1 MRTQNNKYWKDRAE
15 KRMDFAMLK
24 AEEIS
29 KKIGR
34 AYVRAL
40 QDMRE
45 QIDNIYRNFSAGLS
59 QAEAKR
65 LLRNI
70 KSDSILKK
78 LKKAVDKIED
88 EKLKAKV
95 IAQLNAPAYKARMER
110 LKRLAENAKQVC
122 ENIAGQSVT
131 LMDKGFA
138 DIVKNT
144 YYRSIF
150 DTRQGTGLAFGFS
163 GISENAV
170 KEILRTNWSGKHYS
184 SRIWDNTD
192 KLASVLEDEL
202 LTGVLTGRS
211 SGRMANSIQD
221 IMHSSYSR
229 TLTLVRTE
237 ASFVSNQAEL
247 ESYSEMGIDKYRY
260 AATLDMRTSKIC
272 QSLDGKEFP
281 VAEARAGENYPPMH
295 PRCRST
301 TVSVIDGVCYDKLE
315 RSARDPETG
324 KIIKVPQNMTYGEWY
339 EKYVDKSE
347 KSGIIKIGE
356 VKDVALEN
364 QRYGRNKD
372 TLVNKAY
379 IEGGEYRRK
388 FDNATNNADVNKTL
402 YVCAK
407 KALKHRSG
415 TVYEDMYW
423 IDGNTG
429 KIILSVTDST
439 DERAIVY
446 TDKIRSVLKNNDNIV
461 TVHTHPSSMPPS
473 ASDLNS
479 NFTNGYTKGFVA
491 CHNGKVF
498 GYTSNELFSEKLNGM
513 YIQRFI
519 NQGYDEFE
527 AQIKAMEKLS
537 ETFDIKVWEVDCN
550 G

>member
-1 MRTQNNKYWKDRAE
+1 VIQMRTQNNKYWKDRAE

-24 AEEIS
+24 AEDIS
-29 KKIGR
+29 EKIGR

-95 IAQLNAPAYKARMER
+95 IAQLNAPAYRARMER

-144 YYRSIF
+144 YYHSIF
-150 DTRQGTGLAFGFS
+150 DTQQGTGLAFSFS
-163 GISENAV
+163 KISENV
-170 KEILRTNWSGKHYS
+170 VREVLRTNWSGKHYS

-211 SGRMANSIQD
+211 SRQMANSIQD

-247 ESYSEMGIDKYRY
+247 ESYDEMGIDKYRY
-260 AATLDMRTSKIC
+260 AATLDLRTSEIC

-281 VAEARAGENYPPMH
+281 VAEAQAGENYPPMH

-301 TVSVIDGVCYDKLE
+301 TVSVIDGVCCDKLE
-315 RSARDPETG
+315 RSARDPKTG
-324 KIIKVPQNMTYGEWY
+324 KIIKVPQNMTYEEWY
-339 EKYVDKSE
+339 EKYVDKSK
-347 KSGIIKIGE
+347 KSDIIKIEE
-356 VKDVALEN
+356 VKPLEQAKKRDHKIYITDVAVDKVSKVDIPILYDEQNKRIFEN
-364 QRYGRNKD
+364 HKELLRISKNKND
-372 TLVNKAY
+372 SNEVALLFDLNSDETTVKLGDEHEVN
-379 IEGGEYRRK
+379 I
-388 FDNATNNADVNKTL
+388 FLNPNAVSMAD
-402 YVCAK
+402 
-407 KALKHRSG
+407 H
-415 TVYEDMYW
+415 
-423 IDGNTG
+423 
-429 KIILSVTDST
+429 
-439 DERAIVY
+439 
-446 TDKIRSVLKNNDNIV
+446 
-461 TVHTHPSSMPPS
+461 
-473 ASDLNS
+473 SDLNS
-479 NFTNGYTKGFVA
+479 LFLA
-491 CHNGKVF
+491 HNHPSTQDFSYSDLGVF
-498 GYTSNELFSEKLNGM
+498 LMNDSIGGISVVSNMGDVHILFKSESYDFDRAYE
-513 YIQRFI
+513 YISSIRAKYSD
-519 NQGYDEFE
+519 YD
-527 AQIKAMEKLS
+527 A
-537 ETFDIKVWEVDCN
+537 EVDKAIVKEFLKN
-550 G
+550 SKKIGVMQY

>member
-1 MRTQNNKYWKDRAE
+1 MIQMRTQNNKYWKDRAE

-24 AEEIS
+24 AEDIS
-29 KKIGR
+29 EKIGR

-122 ENIAGQSVT
+122 ENIARQSVT

-144 YYRSIF
+144 YYHSIF
-150 DTRQGTGLAFGFS
+150 DTQQGTGLAFSFS
-163 GISENAV
+163 KISENV
-170 KEILRTNWSGKHYS
+170 VREVLRTNWSGKHYS

-211 SGRMANSIQD
+211 SRQMANSIQD

-260 AATLDMRTSKIC
+260 AATLDLRTSEIC

-281 VAEARAGENYPPMH
+281 VAEAQAGENYPPMH

-301 TVSVIDGVCYDKLE
+301 TVSVIDGVCCDKLE
-315 RSARDPETG
+315 RSARDPKTG

-347 KSGIIKIGE
+347 KSGIIKIEEVKPLEQAKKRDHKIYITDTAINKVNKVTLSDFTKEQTDTMQIKHKDLLRLAKEKNNSNEVLLIDDLNFKSEVQILGDEFVVSPAQNPFAVSVIGNAERRSLIYMHNHPSTNIFSVADIDTFICEGAIKTMSVVTNQGE
-356 VKDVALEN
+356 VYIL
-364 QRYGRNKD
+364 NKKSEYEY
-372 TLVNKAY
+372 NKARNLMA
-379 IEGGEYRRK
+379 EVFNS
-388 FDNATNNADVNKTL
+388 FDN
-402 YVCAK
+402 
-407 KALKHRSG
+407 
-415 TVYEDMYW
+415 EEM
-423 IDGNTG
+423 
-429 KIILSVTDST
+429 
-439 DERAIVY
+439 
-446 TDKIRSVLKNNDNIV
+446 DN
-461 TVHTHPSSMPPS
+461 
-473 ASDLNS
+473 
-479 NFTNGYTKGFVA
+479 GEFVR
-491 CHNGKVF
+491 
-498 GYTSNELFSEKLNGM
+498 
-513 YIQRFI
+513 RFI
-519 NQGYDEFE
+519 KKCYKGGIEY
-527 AQIKAMEKLS
+527 AKS
-537 ETFDIKVWEVDCN
+537 
-550 G
+550 